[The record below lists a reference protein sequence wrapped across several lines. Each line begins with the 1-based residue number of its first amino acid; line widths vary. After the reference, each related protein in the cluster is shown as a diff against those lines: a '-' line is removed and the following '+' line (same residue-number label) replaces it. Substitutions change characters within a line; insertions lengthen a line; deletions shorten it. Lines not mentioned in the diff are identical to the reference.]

1 MKKSFLIG
9 TEGEVLVADGQ
20 SVRVV
25 TTTHVITV
33 VGGDGARVS
42 VEPFRGGAR
51 VAAALME
58 RGMDVL
64 DAAFRSTL
72 TGRVAG
78 CKPLSGLARV
88 RVAYDVLAACGYVS
102 GYGSQAAF
110 IRAAVRRGWWAT
122 VRDVSQFRF
131 KSSGLVFRDGDR
143 WIGSKECVALA
154 GAFAAVLE

>member
-1 MKKSFLIG
+1 MKKGFLIG

-51 VAAALME
+51 IAAALME

-88 RVAYDVLAACGYVS
+88 RVAYDVLVACGYVS

-110 IRAAVRRGWWAT
+110 IRAAVRRGWWVTACT
-122 VRDVSQFRF
+122 SHVHF
-131 KSSGLVFRDGDR
+131 KSSALVLRDGDR
-143 WIGSKECVALA
+143 WIGPEECAALA
-154 GAFAAVLE
+154 SAFAAVLE